1 MTRQERNLI
10 WFGAATL
17 SAIALVAEFV
27 LAPGGPIKVI
37 VMLGCAV
44 VIGCALWRSFR
55 RRRRHQRE

>member
-1 MTRQERNLI
+1 MI